1 MNHTNV
7 QLRGIS
13 AGATHR
19 GNVRDVNQDAYL
31 DRPERGLWAVADG
44 MGGHAA
50 GDLASR
56 LVVQALETAPQH
68 RFLGRAVASLRDCL
82 SDANRCLG
90 VEARRRRERV
100 IGSTLA
106 ALVAM
111 GGHCVSLWAGDS
123 RIYRLRNGTLHQL
136 SHDHSRVQALVDRG
150 ELSPDVMEEHS
161 MAHIIT
167 RALGAGEQLEVDAQI
182 CELKHGDRLL
192 LCTDGLTREVPED
205 DIAQLAARIALN
217 AVPQTLIDEACKR
230 GARDNVT
237 AVVVDFLSPEA
248 AAPGESRVT
257 PR

>member
-1 MNHTNV
+1 MNYTNA

-19 GNVRDVNQDAYL
+19 GVVRKANEDAYL
-31 DRPERGLWAVADG
+31 DRPDRGLWAVADG

-82 SDANRCLG
+82 GDANRRLG
-90 VEARRRRERV
+90 IEARHRGEAI

-111 GGHCVSLWAGDS
+111 GGHCVLLWVGDS
-123 RIYRLRNGTLHQL
+123 RVYRLRNGTLHRL
-136 SHDHSRVQALVDRG
+136 SHDHGRVQALVDQGR
-150 ELSPDVMEEHS
+150 LSPDLAEEHPD
-161 MAHIIT
+161 AHVIT
-167 RALGAGEQLEVDAQI
+167 RALGAGERLEVDAQI
-182 CELKHGDRLL
+182 CELKSGDRFL
-192 LCTDGLTREVPED
+192 LCTDGLTREIPEG
-205 DIAQLAARIALN
+205 DIAELSARMALN

-237 AVVVDFLSPEA
+237 AVVVDFPPPETTQ
-248 AAPGESRVT
+248 GERV
-257 PR
+257 

>member
-50 GDLASR
+50 GDL
-56 LVVQALETAPQH
+56 
-68 RFLGRAVASLRDCL
+68 G
-82 SDANRCLG
+82 DANRRLG

-136 SHDHSRVQALVDRG
+136 SHDHSRVQALVDQG
-150 ELSPDVMEEHS
+150 EPSPDAMEEHS

-182 CELKHGDRLL
+182 CELKHGDRFL

-248 AAPGESRVT
+248 AAPDEPRVT